1 MVLKRAGQMRC
12 NRLSERMQMPGQ
24 AECNRVVKWSAIS
37 HRNEKPRRFAASGL
51 RGFYFR
57 LHPLM
62 SGERG
67 GENTS
72 DALVIHYCERLI
84 VFDRQDA
91 LRFLRKTSSGGREFP
106 FA

>member
-1 MVLKRAGQMRC
+1 
-12 NRLSERMQMPGQ
+12 MQSPEGS
-24 AECNRVVKWSAIS
+24 R
-37 HRNEKPRRFAASGL
+37 L

-84 VFDRQDA
+84 VFGRQDA
-91 LRFLRKTSSGGREFP
+91 VRVVRKTSSGCREFP

>member
-1 MVLKRAGQMRC
+1 
-12 NRLSERMQMPGQ
+12 
-24 AECNRVVKWSAIS
+24 
-37 HRNEKPRRFAASGL
+37 
-51 RGFYFR
+51 
-57 LHPLM
+57 M

-84 VFDRQDA
+84 VFGRQDA
-91 LRFLRKTSSGGREFP
+91 VRVLRKTSSGGREFP